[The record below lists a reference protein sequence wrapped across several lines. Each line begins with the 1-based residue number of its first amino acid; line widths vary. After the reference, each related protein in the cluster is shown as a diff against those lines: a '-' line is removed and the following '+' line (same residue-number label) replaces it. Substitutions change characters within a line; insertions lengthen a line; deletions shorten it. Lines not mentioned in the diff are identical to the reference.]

1 MKKTVNI
8 GFDTELQTSLEI
20 ATFLTE
26 RIAKEIFFDLKY
38 SNSADT
44 KRRKRRQADLDTS
57 IFRKMAPIGWCNIP
71 MINEKI

>member
-1 MKKTVNI
+1 MKKPVNI

-38 SNSADT
+38 SYSADK
-44 KRRKRRQADLDTS
+44 KRRKRRQADLDSS
-57 IFRKMAPIGWCNIP
+57 IFRKMAPIGW
-71 MINEKI
+71 